1 MRRLKSCLTREN
13 GQSMVEYGIMI
24 AFVALA
30 CLGAFQAL
38 GQLALALNLEN
49 AAIAL

>member
-1 MRRLKSCLTREN
+1 MQGLKSSLAREN
-13 GQSMVEYGIMI
+13 GQSMVEYGVMI

-30 CLGAFQAL
+30 CLAAFHAF